1 MEMDR
6 EYIHYKDL
14 VTTYEGKGI
23 IPYEELL
30 NTVEWREKREKILKR
45 DDYYCQKCGKSETM
59 WHNGF
64 ITFNL
69 YKRTFYKQDGERI
82 AVEHPEKS
90 DRPIYLHVHHT
101 FYILGKLPWDYD
113 DNTLQTLCNWCHW
126 VFHEKEKVPVY
137 AQTANELKEMN
148 YTPCKRCNGAGIF
161 PEYKHVQAGLCF
173 RCRGTRYEELIPNL
187 GGE

>member
-6 EYIHYKDL
+6 VYIHYKDL

-45 DDYYCQKCGKSETM
+45 ADYYCQKRGKSETM

-69 YKRTFYKQDGERI
+69 YKRTF
-82 AVEHPEKS
+82 
-90 DRPIYLHVHHT
+90 
-101 FYILGKLPWDYD
+101 
-113 DNTLQTLCNWCHW
+113 
-126 VFHEKEKVPVY
+126 
-137 AQTANELKEMN
+137 
-148 YTPCKRCNGAGIF
+148 
-161 PEYKHVQAGLCF
+161 
-173 RCRGTRYEELIPNL
+173 
-187 GGE
+187 